1 MYENSSISAHGR
13 YHLDRTLS
21 NTIAVCCACHDVNT
35 PGESLSSCHWSPI
48 GHFLV
53 LFVLWISFVI
63 WIVTFGIDL
72 TFELCHLKLPGDLT
86 LGAGT
91 LFLLPMGD

>member
-48 GHFLV
+48 GHFG
-53 LFVLWISFVI
+53 FVCPLDFV
-63 WIVTFGIDL
+63 
-72 TFELCHLKLPGDLT
+72 CHLDC
-86 LGAGT
+86 
-91 LFLLPMGD
+91 DIWH